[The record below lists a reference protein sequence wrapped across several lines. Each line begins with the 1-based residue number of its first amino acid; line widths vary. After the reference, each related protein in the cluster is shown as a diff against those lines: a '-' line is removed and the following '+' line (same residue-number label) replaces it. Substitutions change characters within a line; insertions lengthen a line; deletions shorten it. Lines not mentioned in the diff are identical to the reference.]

1 MDCKEL
7 TSISIPPSVTKI
19 GNWAFSDCSSLTEVR
34 IPAGGLCEYDVNL
47 YGDLPF

>member
-34 IPAGGLCEYDVNL
+34 IPAGGYAKMM
-47 YGDLPF
+47 